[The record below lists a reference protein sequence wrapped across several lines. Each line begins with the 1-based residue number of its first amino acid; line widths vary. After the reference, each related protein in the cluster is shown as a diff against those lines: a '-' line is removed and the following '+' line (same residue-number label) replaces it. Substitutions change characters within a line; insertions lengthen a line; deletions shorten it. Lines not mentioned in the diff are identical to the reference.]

1 MTLPESLLIL
11 SLCLRLCWSSPPNV
25 LIFLVDDLGPGDL
38 GFTGHPTIS
47 SPNIDRLARDGLVL
61 TEFYAASPVCT
72 PSRASLL
79 TGQFSV
85 LAGDHSSLLTPHS
98 GSGRLAVRSGMY
110 PGVLMTNSLL
120 GLPLEEVTL
129 GLSKE
134 RSIKHKAS

>member
-25 LIFLVDDLGPGDL
+25 LIFLVDDLGSGDL

-79 TGQFSV
+79 TG
-85 LAGDHSSLLTPHS
+85 
-98 GSGRLAVRSGMY
+98 
-110 PGVLMTNSLL
+110 
-120 GLPLEEVTL
+120 
-129 GLSKE
+129 
-134 RSIKHKAS
+134 